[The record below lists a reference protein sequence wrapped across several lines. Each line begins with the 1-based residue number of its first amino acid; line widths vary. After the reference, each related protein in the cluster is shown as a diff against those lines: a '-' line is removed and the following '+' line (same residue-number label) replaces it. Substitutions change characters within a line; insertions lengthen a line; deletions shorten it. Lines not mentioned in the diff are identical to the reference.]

1 MFIYAHRYFHAKVL
15 CLFSLFLLLS
25 GCGFHI
31 KSSDGLVDKY
41 PQIYLQSTP
50 NSDLTRFVLIRLR
63 GAGIDII
70 NSPSKHVATLKI
82 SATRRSERTI
92 SLYSNAQNAEQ
103 ELGYNLE
110 YSITRP
116 EQITQHFKINLYRDF
131 LDDPAQALAKSRESE
146 LLTKEL
152 DMIAADHII
161 NTMLSLKTIPPSSP
175 GEL

>member
-1 MFIYAHRYFHAKVL
+1 MFIYTHRHFYAKL
-15 CLFSLFLLLS
+15 LSFFTAFLLLS

-31 KSSDGLVDKY
+31 KNSDGLVDKY
-41 PQIYLQSTP
+41 PQIYVKSTR

-63 GAGIDII
+63 GAGIEIVDTPNENVAKLLIS
-70 NSPSKHVATLKI
+70 SP
-82 SATRRSERTI
+82 RRSERTI

-103 ELGYNLE
+103 ELGYNIE

-116 EQITQHFKINLYRDF
+116 GQLTQNFKVNLYRDF
-131 LDDPAQALAKSRESE
+131 LDDPAQALAKSREAE

-161 NTMLSLKTIPPSSP
+161 STMLSLKSTLPSPSEP
-175 GEL
+175 

>member
-1 MFIYAHRYFHAKVL
+1 MFNNTRSYFHIKMFV
-15 CLFSLFLLLS
+15 LFSLFFLLS

-41 PQIYLQSTP
+41 PKIYLRSTK

-63 GAGIDII
+63 GAGIEIVE
-70 NSPSKHVATLKI
+70 SPSEDVATLEI

-116 EQITQHFKINLYRDF
+116 EQVTQRFKITLYRDF

-146 LLTKEL
+146 LLTKER
-152 DMIAADHII
+152 DMIAADRII
-161 NTMLSLKTIPPSSP
+161 NTMLSLNSTPTSP
-175 GEL
+175 NEP